1 MNEGFLVTIPDDIGQ
16 WRKAQRAQ
24 LLARRVAATVVERR
38 QWSEIIERLLLEA
51 FPALRTSVVGF
62 YWPFQGEFDPRSAIR
77 RLREQGARAALPVV
91 AQKAA
96 PLEFRE
102 WWPGAPMARGVFDL
116 PVPDGTEVLRPEAL
130 LIPPVG
136 FDTQG
141 YRLGYGGG
149 YFDRTLA
156 AAVPQPLKI
165 GVGFELSRMPT
176 IRPQPHDMPMDFIVT
191 ESGVHCVTRN
201 GLEPVRDL
209 ERAAELASAIVRD
222 RERKCLENEEGTE
235 SERPVV
241 REYSSPPCYAH
252 EIDPAY
258 KDM

>member
-1 MNEGFLVTIPDDIGQ
+1 MTIPESIRQ
-16 WRKAQRAQ
+16 WRKTQRAE
-24 LLARRVAATVVERR
+24 LLARRVAATVTVRR
-38 QWSEIIERLLLEA
+38 RWNGVVERLLMEA
-51 FPALRTSVVGF
+51 FPILQRSVIGF
-62 YWPFQGEFDPRSAIR
+62 YWPFQGEFDPRAAIH
-77 RLREQGARAALPVV
+77 RLREQGAKAALPVV
-91 AQKAA
+91 VQKAA

-102 WWPGAPMARGVFDL
+102 WWPGAPMTAGVFDL
-116 PVPDGTEVLRPEAL
+116 PVPDGTDVVRPQAL

-136 FDTQG
+136 FDAQG

-156 AAVPQPLKI
+156 AAVAQPLKI
-165 GVGFELSRMPT
+165 GVAFELSRMPT
-176 IRPQPHDMPMDFIVT
+176 IRPQPHDVPMDFIVT

-209 ERAAELASAIVRD
+209 ERAAELASAIVRE

-241 REYSSPPCYAH
+241 REYASPPCYAH

-258 KDM
+258 KDL